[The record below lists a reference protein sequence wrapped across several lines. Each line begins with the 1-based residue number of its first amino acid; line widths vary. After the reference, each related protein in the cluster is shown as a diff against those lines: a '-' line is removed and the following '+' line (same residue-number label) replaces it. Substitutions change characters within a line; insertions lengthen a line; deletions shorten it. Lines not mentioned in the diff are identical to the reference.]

1 MIMKIR
7 EAKVAGKFYP
17 ASENE
22 IRHQLD
28 HIKAKEEKSI
38 AYELA
43 NHQIAGGV
51 VPHAGH
57 MFSGYEAVH
66 FFEILSRAKIKPET
80 IVIVNPNHTGIG
92 AELAIDNHDKWKT
105 PLGEISLDT
114 ELRDMLPF
122 PGSSREQE
130 FEHSAE
136 VMVPFIQ
143 HFLGAAVSILPI
155 TMSVQNYNYASALA
169 VAIKE
174 AAEKIDREI
183 ILIASSDFSHFLTPE
198 KGYELDQ
205 LVVDAILDQDPIA
218 VEHVVRKHNIS
229 VCGFGPIMTLM
240 EYAKLKAAKEIK
252 ILKRGHSGEVI
263 PSNEVV
269 DYLSILFFKKL

>member
-1 MIMKIR
+1 MKIR

-17 ASENE
+17 ASAQEIINQLNE
-22 IRHQLD
+22 IKEKEK
-28 HIKAKEEKSI
+28 KAI
-38 AYELA
+38 VYDLA
-43 NHQIAGGV
+43 NHHIAGGI

-66 FFEILSRAKIKPET
+66 FFEILNRVKVKPET
-80 IVIVNPNHTGIG
+80 IVIINPNHTGIG
-92 AELAIDNHDKWKT
+92 VELAIDNHDKWKT
-105 PLGEISLDT
+105 PLGEIDLDT
-114 ELRDMLPF
+114 ELRDILPF

-130 FEHSAE
+130 YEHSAE

-143 HFLGAAVSILPI
+143 HFLDYPVSILPI
-155 TMSVQNYNYASALA
+155 TMSVQNYKYASALA
-169 VAIKE
+169 AAIKE

-205 LVVDAILDQDPIA
+205 LVVDAIMEQDPIA
-218 VEHVVRKHNIS
+218 VEHVVRKNNIS

>member
-1 MIMKIR
+1 MKIR

-17 ASENE
+17 ASAQEIINQLNE
-22 IRHQLD
+22 IKEKEK
-28 HIKAKEEKSI
+28 KAI
-38 AYELA
+38 AYDLA
-43 NHQIAGGV
+43 NHHIAGGI

-66 FFEILSRAKIKPET
+66 FFEILNRVKVKPET
-80 IVIVNPNHTGIG
+80 IVIINPNHTGIG
-92 AELAIDNHDKWKT
+92 VELAIDNHEKWKT
-105 PLGEISLDT
+105 PLGEIDLDT
-114 ELRDMLPF
+114 ELRDILPF

-130 FEHSAE
+130 YEHSAE

-143 HFLGAAVSILPI
+143 HFLDYPVSILPI
-155 TMSVQNYNYASALA
+155 TMSVQNYKYASALA
-169 VAIKE
+169 AAIKE

-205 LVVDAILDQDPIA
+205 LVVDAIMEQDPIA
-218 VEHVVRKHNIS
+218 VEHVVRKNNIS

-240 EYAKLKAAKEIK
+240 EYAKLIDAKEIK
-252 ILKRGHSGEVI
+252 ILKQGHSGEVI